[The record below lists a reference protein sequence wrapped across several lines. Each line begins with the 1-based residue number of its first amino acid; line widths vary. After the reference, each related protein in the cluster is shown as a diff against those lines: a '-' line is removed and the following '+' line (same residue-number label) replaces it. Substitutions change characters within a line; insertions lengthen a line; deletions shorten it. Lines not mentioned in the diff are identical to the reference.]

1 MINVENLYPMDLFGK
16 TQAKKTA
23 LTPLADRLRPEVLDE
38 FVGQRHIL
46 GEGSILRKAILEDK
60 ISSLIFWGPPG
71 CGKTTLARLIAKTT
85 NAYFIS
91 FSAVTSSIKEVKEVI
106 LEATKQK
113 DFYNKKTILFID
125 EIHRFNKAQQ
135 DAFLP
140 YVENGSIVLI
150 GATTENPSFEV
161 ISPLLSRCKVYVL
174 KQLEAEEIK
183 IILQR
188 AIQDKEKG
196 LGNFKLKI
204 AEEALDYLAQ
214 MSNGDARVALN
225 GLEFAVNTA
234 KPDKDDLRKID
245 LKIIQEAMQKKAL
258 LYDKS
263 GEEHYNIISAF
274 IKSLRGSDPDA
285 ALYWMFRM
293 LEAGEDPLYLA
304 RRMVI
309 LASEDIGNADP
320 QALQVAVAAKDAV
333 EFVGLP
339 EGEFALA
346 HAAIYLATAPKSNS
360 VYAAMNKVK
369 KEIKDTQALPVPLHI
384 RNAPTPLME
393 KLGYGKN
400 YQYPHDFP
408 QHFVAEN
415 YLPEGVKQRKYY
427 TPGDLG
433 FEQEVKKRIE
443 NLEQMK
449 KKLNQN
455 TATKNKKKK

>member
-1 MINVENLYPMDLFGK
+1 MDLFGK
-16 TQAKKTA
+16 TPLKKNA
-23 LTPLADRLRPEVLDE
+23 LTPLADRIRPEILDE
-38 FVGQRHIL
+38 FVGQKAIL

-71 CGKTTLARLIAKTT
+71 CGKTTLARLMAKTT
-85 NAYFIS
+85 QAYFIS

-106 LEATKQK
+106 VEATKQK

-140 YVENGSIVLI
+140 YVEKGSIILI

-161 ISPLLSRCKVYVL
+161 ISPLLSRCQVYVL
-174 KQLEAEEIK
+174 KQLQPEEMK
-183 IILQR
+183 IILNR
-188 AIQDKEKG
+188 AISDKEKG
-196 LGNFKLKI
+196 LGSFKLKI
-204 AEEALDYLAQ
+204 SDEALEYMAQ

-225 GLEFAVNTA
+225 SLEFAVNTA
-234 KPDKDDLRKID
+234 KPDKDEVRKID
-245 LKIIQEAMQKKAL
+245 LKIVQEAMQKKAL

-320 QALQVAVAAKDAV
+320 QALQVAVAAKEAV

-346 HAAIYLATAPKSNS
+346 QAAIYLATAPKSNA
-360 VYAAMNKVK
+360 VYEAMNKVK
-369 KEIKDTQALPVPLHI
+369 KEIRETQALPVPLHI

-408 QHFVAEN
+408 QHFVSEN

-433 FEQEVKKRIE
+433 FEEELKKRIE
-443 NLEQMK
+443 NLEQMNK
-449 KKLNQN
+449 KVTPNS
-455 TATKNKKKK
+455 ATKNKKKK

>member
-1 MINVENLYPMDLFGK
+1 MDLFGK
-16 TQAKKTA
+16 TPLKKTA

-38 FVGQRHIL
+38 FVGQKAIL

-71 CGKTTLARLIAKTT
+71 CGKTTLARLMAKTT
-85 NAYFIS
+85 AAYFIS
-91 FSAVTSSIKEVKEVI
+91 FSAVTSGIKEVKKVI
-106 LEATKQK
+106 LEAQRQK
-113 DFYNKKTILFID
+113 DFYSKKTILFID

-140 YVENGSIVLI
+140 HAEKGTIILI

-174 KQLEAEEIK
+174 KLLSADEIK
-183 IILQR
+183 IILKR
-188 AIQDKEKG
+188 AISDKEKG
-196 LGNFKLKI
+196 LGNLNLQI
-204 AEEALDYLAQ
+204 SDEALDYLAR

-225 GLEFAVNTA
+225 SLEFAVNTA
-234 KPDKDDLRKID
+234 TPDKDEVRQID
-245 LKIIQEAMQKKAL
+245 LKIVQEAMQKKAL

-293 LEAGEDPLYLA
+293 LEAGEDPLYIA

-309 LASEDIGNADP
+309 LASEDIGNTDP
-320 QALQVAVAAKDAV
+320 QALQVAVAAKAAV

-346 HAAIYLATAPKSNS
+346 QAAIYLATAPKSNS

-369 KEIKDTQALPVPLHI
+369 KEIKETQALPVPLHI

-415 YLPEGVKQRKYY
+415 YLPEEVKQRKYY

-433 FEQEVKKRIE
+433 FEAELKKRME
-443 NLEQMK
+443 NLGQMK
-449 KKLNQN
+449 KKVTQN
-455 TATKNKKKK
+455 SAIKNKKKK

>member
-1 MINVENLYPMDLFGK
+1 MDLFGK
-16 TQAKKTA
+16 TPVKKTH
-23 LTPLADRLRPEVLDE
+23 LTPLADRIRPESLDD
-38 FVGQRHIL
+38 FVGQKQIL

-85 NAYFIS
+85 QAHFIS
-91 FSAVTSSIKEVKEVI
+91 FSAVTSGIKEVKEVI
-106 LEATKQK
+106 QEAEKQTY
-113 DFYNKKTILFID
+113 FFGSKTILFID

-140 YVENGSIVLI
+140 YVEKGSIILI

-161 ISPLLSRCKVYVL
+161 IPPLLSRCKVYVL
-174 KQLEAEEIK
+174 KQLTAEDIK
-183 IILQR
+183 IILHR
-188 AIQDKEKG
+188 AISDKEKG

-204 AEEALDYLAQ
+204 TEEALDYLAQ

-234 KPDKDDLRKID
+234 RADKEEIRKID

-263 GEEHYNIISAF
+263 GEEHYNLISAF

-285 ALYWMFRM
+285 GLYWMFRM

-320 QALQVAVAAKDAV
+320 QALQVAVAAKQAV

-339 EGEFALA
+339 EAEFALSQ
-346 HAAIYLATAPKSNS
+346 AALYLATAPKSNA
-360 VYAAMNKVK
+360 VYQAMNKVK
-369 KEIKDTQALPVPLHI
+369 KEIQETQALPVPLHI

-393 KLGYGKN
+393 KLGYGKD
-400 YQYPHDFP
+400 YRYPHDFP
-408 QHFVAEN
+408 GHFVKEN
-415 YLPEGVKQRKYY
+415 YLPEGVKTRKYY
-427 TPGDLG
+427 NPGDLG
-433 FEQEVKKRIE
+433 FEQEIKKRMQ
-443 NLEQMK
+443 NLEQK
-449 KKLNQN
+449 KQQVSKNSPSQ
-455 TATKNKKKK
+455 NKKRK

>member
-1 MINVENLYPMDLFGK
+1 MDLFGK
-16 TQAKKTA
+16 TPLKKSA

-38 FVGQRHIL
+38 FVGQKHIL

-71 CGKTTLARLIAKTT
+71 CGKTTLARLLAKTT
-85 NAYFIS
+85 QAYFIS

-140 YVENGSIVLI
+140 YVEKGSIILI

-174 KQLEAEEIK
+174 KQLEAEKIK
-183 IILQR
+183 MILSR
-188 AIQDKEKG
+188 AISDKEKG
-196 LGNFKLKI
+196 LGSFKLKI
-204 AEEALDYLAQ
+204 SDEALDYLAR
-214 MSNGDARVALN
+214 MSNGDARMALN
-225 GLEFAVNTA
+225 SLEFAVNTA
-234 KPDKDDLRKID
+234 KPGKDEVRKVD

-346 HAAIYLATAPKSNS
+346 QAAIYLATAPKSNA
-360 VYAAMNKVK
+360 VYEAMNKVK
-369 KEIKDTQALPVPLHI
+369 KEIRETQALPVPLHI

-415 YLPEGVKQRKYY
+415 YLPEELKQRKYY

-433 FEQEVKKRIE
+433 FEQEIKRRIE
-443 NLEQMK
+443 NLEQVK
-449 KKLNQN
+449 RKVTQN
-455 TATKNKKKK
+455 SAVKNKKKK

>member
-1 MINVENLYPMDLFGK
+1 MDLFGK
-16 TQAKKTA
+16 TPLKKNA
-23 LTPLADRLRPEVLDE
+23 LTPLADRLRPEVLDD
-38 FVGQRHIL
+38 FVGQKHIL

-71 CGKTTLARLIAKTT
+71 CGKTTLARLLAKTT
-85 NAYFIS
+85 QAYFIS

-140 YVENGSIVLI
+140 YVEKGSIILI

-174 KQLEAEEIK
+174 KQLEAEKIK
-183 IILQR
+183 MILSR
-188 AIQDKEKG
+188 AISDKEKG
-196 LGNFKLKI
+196 LGSFKLKI
-204 AEEALDYLAQ
+204 SDEALDYLAR
-214 MSNGDARVALN
+214 MSNGDARMALN
-225 GLEFAVNTA
+225 SLEFAVNTA
-234 KPDKDDLRKID
+234 KPGKDEVRKVD

-320 QALQVAVAAKDAV
+320 QALQVAVAAKEAV

-346 HAAIYLATAPKSNS
+346 QAAIYLATAPKSNA
-360 VYAAMNKVK
+360 VYEAMNKVK
-369 KEIKDTQALPVPLHI
+369 KEIRETQALPVPLHI

-415 YLPEGVKQRKYY
+415 YLPEELKQRKYY

-433 FEQEVKKRIE
+433 FEQEIKRRIE
-443 NLEQMK
+443 NLEQVK
-449 KKLNQN
+449 RKVTQN
-455 TATKNKKKK
+455 SAIKNKKKK

>member
-1 MINVENLYPMDLFGK
+1 MDLFGK
-16 TQAKKTA
+16 TPLKKNA
-23 LTPLADRLRPEVLDE
+23 LTPLADRIRPEILDE
-38 FVGQRHIL
+38 FVGQKAIL

-71 CGKTTLARLIAKTT
+71 CGKTTLARLMAKTT
-85 NAYFIS
+85 QAYFIS

-106 LEATKQK
+106 VEATKQK

-140 YVENGSIVLI
+140 YVEKGSIILI

-161 ISPLLSRCKVYVL
+161 ISPLLSRCQVYVL
-174 KQLEAEEIK
+174 KQLQPEEMK
-183 IILQR
+183 IILNR
-188 AIQDKEKG
+188 AISDKEKG
-196 LGNFKLKI
+196 LGSFKLKI
-204 AEEALDYLAQ
+204 SDEALEYMAQ

-225 GLEFAVNTA
+225 SLEFAVNTA
-234 KPDKDDLRKID
+234 KPDKDEVQKID
-245 LKIIQEAMQKKAL
+245 LKIVQEAMQKKAL

-320 QALQVAVAAKDAV
+320 QALQVAVAAKEAV

-346 HAAIYLATAPKSNS
+346 QAAIYLATAPKSNA
-360 VYAAMNKVK
+360 VYEAMNKVK
-369 KEIKDTQALPVPLHI
+369 KEIKETQALPVPLHI

-408 QHFVAEN
+408 QHFVSEN

-433 FEQEVKKRIE
+433 FEEELKKRIE
-443 NLEQMK
+443 NLEQMNK
-449 KKLNQN
+449 KVTPNS
-455 TATKNKKKK
+455 ATKNKKKK

>member
-1 MINVENLYPMDLFGK
+1 MDLFGK
-16 TQAKKTA
+16 TPLKKNA
-23 LTPLADRLRPEVLDE
+23 LTPLADRIRPEILDE
-38 FVGQRHIL
+38 FVGQKAIL

-71 CGKTTLARLIAKTT
+71 CGKTTLARLMAKTT
-85 NAYFIS
+85 QAYFIS

-106 LEATKQK
+106 VEATKQK

-140 YVENGSIVLI
+140 YVEKGSIILI

-161 ISPLLSRCKVYVL
+161 ISPLLSRCQVYVL
-174 KQLEAEEIK
+174 KQLQPEEMK
-183 IILQR
+183 IILNR
-188 AIQDKEKG
+188 AISDKEKG
-196 LGNFKLKI
+196 LGSFKLKI
-204 AEEALDYLAQ
+204 SDEALEYMAQ

-225 GLEFAVNTA
+225 SLEFAVNTA
-234 KPDKDDLRKID
+234 KPDKDEVRKID
-245 LKIIQEAMQKKAL
+245 LKIVQEAMQKKAL

-320 QALQVAVAAKDAV
+320 QALQVAVAAKEAV

-346 HAAIYLATAPKSNS
+346 QAAIYLATAPKSNA
-360 VYAAMNKVK
+360 VYEAMNKVK
-369 KEIKDTQALPVPLHI
+369 KEIKETQALPVPLHI

-408 QHFVAEN
+408 QHFVSEN

-433 FEQEVKKRIE
+433 FEEELKKRIE
-443 NLEQMK
+443 NLEQMNK
-449 KKLNQN
+449 KVTPNS
-455 TATKNKKKK
+455 ATKNKKKK

>member
-1 MINVENLYPMDLFGK
+1 MDLFGK
-16 TQAKKTA
+16 APAKKTA
-23 LTPLADRLRPEVLDE
+23 LTPLADRLRPEVLDD
-38 FVGQRHIL
+38 FVGQKHIL

-71 CGKTTLARLIAKTT
+71 CGKTTLARLLAKTT
-85 NAYFIS
+85 QAYFIS

-140 YVENGSIVLI
+140 YVEKGSVTLI

-183 IILQR
+183 MILSR
-188 AIQDKEKG
+188 AISDKEKG
-196 LGNFKLKI
+196 LGSFKLKI
-204 AEEALDYLAQ
+204 SDEALDYLAQ

-225 GLEFAVNTA
+225 SLEFAVNTA
-234 KPDKDDLRKID
+234 KPGKDEVRKVD

-263 GEEHYNIISAF
+263 GDEHYNIISAF

-346 HAAIYLATAPKSNS
+346 QAAIYLATAPKSNA
-360 VYAAMNKVK
+360 VYEAMNKVK
-369 KEIKDTQALPVPLHI
+369 KEIKETQALPVPLHI

-393 KLGYGKN
+393 KLGYAKN

-415 YLPEGVKQRKYY
+415 YLPEELKQRKYY

-433 FEQEVKKRIE
+433 FEQEIKRRIE
-443 NLEQMK
+443 NLEQVK
-449 KKLNQN
+449 RKVTQN
-455 TATKNKKKK
+455 SVIKNKKKK

>member
-1 MINVENLYPMDLFGK
+1 MDLFGK
-16 TQAKKTA
+16 TPLKKNA
-23 LTPLADRLRPEVLDE
+23 LTPLADRLRPEVLDD
-38 FVGQRHIL
+38 FVGQKHIL

-71 CGKTTLARLIAKTT
+71 CGKTTLARLLAKTT
-85 NAYFIS
+85 QAYFIS

-140 YVENGSIVLI
+140 YVEKGSIILI

-174 KQLEAEEIK
+174 KQLEAEKIK
-183 IILQR
+183 MILSR
-188 AIQDKEKG
+188 AISDKEKG
-196 LGNFKLKI
+196 LGSFKLKI
-204 AEEALDYLAQ
+204 SDEALDYLAR
-214 MSNGDARVALN
+214 MSNGDARMALN
-225 GLEFAVNTA
+225 SLEFAVNTA
-234 KPDKDDLRKID
+234 KPGKDEVRKVD

-320 QALQVAVAAKDAV
+320 QALQVAVAAKEAV

-346 HAAIYLATAPKSNS
+346 QAAIYLATAPKSNA
-360 VYAAMNKVK
+360 VYEAMNKVK
-369 KEIKDTQALPVPLHI
+369 KEIRETQALPVPLHI

-415 YLPEGVKQRKYY
+415 YLPEELKQRKYY

-433 FEQEVKKRIE
+433 FEQEIKRRME
-443 NLEQMK
+443 NLEQVK
-449 KKLNQN
+449 RKVTQN
-455 TATKNKKKK
+455 SAIKNKKKK

>member
-1 MINVENLYPMDLFGK
+1 MDLFGK
-16 TQAKKTA
+16 TPLKKNA
-23 LTPLADRLRPEVLDE
+23 LTPLADRIRPEILDE
-38 FVGQRHIL
+38 FVGQKAIL

-71 CGKTTLARLIAKTT
+71 CGKTTLARLMAKTT
-85 NAYFIS
+85 QAYFIS

-106 LEATKQK
+106 VEATKQK

-140 YVENGSIVLI
+140 YVEKGSIILI

-161 ISPLLSRCKVYVL
+161 ISPLLSRCQVYVL
-174 KQLEAEEIK
+174 KQLQPEEMK
-183 IILQR
+183 IILNR
-188 AIQDKEKG
+188 AISDKEKG
-196 LGNFKLKI
+196 LGSFKLKI
-204 AEEALDYLAQ
+204 SDEALEYMAQ

-225 GLEFAVNTA
+225 SLEFAVNTA
-234 KPDKDDLRKID
+234 KPDKDEVRKID
-245 LKIIQEAMQKKAL
+245 LKIVQEAMQKKAL

-320 QALQVAVAAKDAV
+320 QALQVAVAAKEAV

-346 HAAIYLATAPKSNS
+346 QAAIYLATAPKSNA
-360 VYAAMNKVK
+360 VYEAMNKVK
-369 KEIKDTQALPVPLHI
+369 KEIKETQALPVPLHI

-400 YQYPHDFP
+400 YQYPHDFL

-433 FEQEVKKRIE
+433 FEEELKKRIE
-443 NLEQMK
+443 NLEQMNK
-449 KKLNQN
+449 KVTPNS
-455 TATKNKKKK
+455 ATKNKKKK

>member
-1 MINVENLYPMDLFGK
+1 M
-16 TQAKKTA
+16 
-23 LTPLADRLRPEVLDE
+23 
-38 FVGQRHIL
+38 
-46 GEGSILRKAILEDK
+46 
-60 ISSLIFWGPPG
+60 
-71 CGKTTLARLIAKTT
+71 AKTT
-85 NAYFIS
+85 QAYFIS

-106 LEATKQK
+106 VEATKQK

-140 YVENGSIVLI
+140 YVEKGSIILI

-161 ISPLLSRCKVYVL
+161 ISPLLSRCQVYVL
-174 KQLEAEEIK
+174 KQLQPEEMK
-183 IILQR
+183 IILNR
-188 AIQDKEKG
+188 AISDKEKG
-196 LGNFKLKI
+196 LGSFKLKI
-204 AEEALDYLAQ
+204 SDEALEYMAQ

-225 GLEFAVNTA
+225 SLEFAVNTA
-234 KPDKDDLRKID
+234 KPDKDEVRKID
-245 LKIIQEAMQKKAL
+245 LKIVQEAMQKKAL

-320 QALQVAVAAKDAV
+320 QALQVAVAAKEAV

-346 HAAIYLATAPKSNS
+346 QAAIYLATAPKSNA
-360 VYAAMNKVK
+360 VYEAMNKVK
-369 KEIKDTQALPVPLHI
+369 KEIKETQALPVPLHI

-400 YQYPHDFP
+400 YQYPHDFL
-408 QHFVAEN
+408 QHFVSEN

-433 FEQEVKKRIE
+433 FEEELKKRIE
-443 NLEQMK
+443 NLEQTKRKMT
-449 KKLNQN
+449 QN
-455 TATKNKKKK
+455 SAAKNKKKK